1 MEDVAWSSGGG
12 LGVHAFAFFGRTYS
26 VVSMMRA
33 AEGAVGSLGT
43 SADSLP
49 VTSGQ
54 AEQGQVHPGDL
65 FGQRHAVVMRAA
77 YLEVRA

>member
-12 LGVHAFAFFGRTYS
+12 LGVHAFAFFGRTHS
-26 VVSMMRA
+26 VVSMTRA
-33 AEGAVGSLGT
+33 AKGAVGGLGA

-49 VTSGQ
+49 VRSGQ

-65 FGQRHAVVMRAA
+65 SGQRHAVVMRAA
-77 YLEVRA
+77 HLEVRA

>member
-26 VVSMMRA
+26 VVSMVRA
-33 AEGAVGSLGT
+33 AEGAVGGLGT

-65 FGQRHAVVMRAA
+65 SGQRHAVVMQAA
-77 YLEVRA
+77 HLEVPA